1 MTAHYH
7 LDNVTSR
14 RLWNWLLSRQGLAD
28 GNHLPSVVSIAEASL
43 GLHAARLPSPFTTLA
58 ARSTSPCVPM
68 SLLDPDRR
76 QDLLTV
82 RCMRKTLHALPPTLA
97 AAAHAAT
104 VHFRERDALRAI
116 TNSGHP
122 HRLIDRVTDLLVA
135 LLADGQRLGH
145 REVEVALV
153 AAGVDRTAARLAL
166 KLAWERGQISYLNQT
181 DGWNREVRTFQLA
194 DHLTNAGLTRDEATT
209 TLITAYFD
217 RYGPASLADATWW
230 SGLSR
235 AAVVAALA
243 AADLELVQVTT
254 NWSAA
259 PQFMHQRNLE
269 SFRESAGHLHTTGT
283 NLLAHEDV
291 ALKAYHQTRQRYLG
305 PLPPARV
312 FNSIGEALPAIVHD
326 GQVIGTWTWDQQR
339 HEAVCGFAR
348 GLTSP
353 AERQAARARAR
364 RLTAVLRQ
372 GLSTAAR
379 RADCPGRPT
388 SLVSPP
394 DARRGLLQ
402 PRRGASAAATDGC

>member
-1 MTAHYH
+1 VTARHH
-7 LDNVTSR
+7 LDGVTSQ

-28 GNHLPSVVSIAEASL
+28 GSRLPSAVSIAEASL

-58 ARSTSPCVPM
+58 ARSASPSVPM
-68 SLLDPDRR
+68 SLLRPDRR
-76 QDLLTV
+76 EDLRTV
-82 RCMRKTLHALPPTLA
+82 RCMRKTLHALPPALA

-116 TNSGHP
+116 TNAGHP
-122 HRLIDRVTDLLVA
+122 LRLIDRVIDLLVA
-135 LLADGQRLGH
+135 LLTGGRRRGH
-145 REVEVALV
+145 REIEAALV

-194 DHLTNAGLTRDEATT
+194 DHHTNACLTRDEATT

-235 AAVVAALA
+235 AVVLAALA
-243 AADLELVQVTT
+243 AADLKLAQVTT
-254 NWSAA
+254 SWSAA
-259 PQFMHQRNLE
+259 PQFMHQRNFE
-269 SFRESAGHLHTTGT
+269 SFRESAGHLHTTGI

-305 PLPPARV
+305 PLPPARA
-312 FNSIGEALPAIVHD
+312 FNSIGEALPAVLHD
-326 GQVIGTWTWDQQR
+326 GQAIGTWTWDQQR
-339 HEAVCGFAR
+339 HEAVCCFAR

-353 AERQAARARAR
+353 AVRQEARARAR
-364 RLTAVLRQ
+364 RLTTVLRH
-372 GLSTAAR
+372 GLSTGSTAR
-379 RADCPGRPT
+379 
-388 SLVSPP
+388 
-394 DARRGLLQ
+394 
-402 PRRGASAAATDGC
+402 